1 MKQFSIAVFISSLL
15 LTSVSSCS
23 DESGAA
29 DTKAKAPI
37 ESTAAVVNGDLKI
50 AYVNTDTIFEK
61 NDMLKDLEE
70 EFIQEKLTMENQ
82 FRSQYEKLEKD
93 YKDAEAGAA
102 QLSQEALQILGMKL
116 QQREQDLMAQKQEM
130 EQVLLKSEQEKNEL
144 FYHQIRSFLDD
155 YAKRQGYHMI
165 YGYNG
170 FGNVLYMDE
179 QFDITQLVV
188 DSLNTTYSKNKMLE
202 QTAQK

>member
-1 MKQFSIAVFISSLL
+1 
-15 LTSVSSCS
+15 
-23 DESGAA
+23 
-29 DTKAKAPI
+29 
-37 ESTAAVVNGDLKI
+37 LKI

-70 EFIQEKLTMENQ
+70 DFIQEKLTMENQ

-130 EQVLLKSEQEKNEL
+130 EQILLKSEQEKNEL
-144 FYHQIRSFLDD
+144 FYDQIRSFLDD

>member
-1 MKQFSIAVFISSLL
+1 MKQFPIALFLSSLL
-15 LTSVSSCS
+15 LTSISSCN
-23 DESGAA
+23 DESSSA

-70 EFIQEKLTMENQ
+70 DFIQEKLTMENQ

-130 EQVLLKSEQEKNEL
+130 EQILLKSEQEKNEL
-144 FYHQIRSFLDD
+144 FYDQIRSFLDD